1 MNSISDNWY
10 STKRANTT
18 YFYCGPSSK
27 NENEKRVN
35 EKQNMRMD
43 KSKANTLIY
52 IHMYIY
58 TYSRITDTHTHYL
71 LFKSDRSFWHCV
83 WKYLNYS
90 LFKLSQASCSK
101 YRDQYKKMLLSHVF
115 VAKRIFKFRKVIS
128 CAYLAIWSKFKNYI
142 HIIRTSV
149 IDKIQGYSP
158 RYVKKAPPKLK
169 CVYFMCLT
177 TFSQVF
183 SFKLFDIINFNI
195 FTI

>member
-58 TYSRITDTHTHYL
+58 TYSRIH
-71 LFKSDRSFWHCV
+71 
-83 WKYLNYS
+83 
-90 LFKLSQASCSK
+90 
-101 YRDQYKKMLLSHVF
+101 
-115 VAKRIFKFRKVIS
+115 
-128 CAYLAIWSKFKNYI
+128 I
-142 HIIRTSV
+142 HIIY
-149 IDKIQGYSP
+149 YS
-158 RYVKKAPPKLK
+158 
-169 CVYFMCLT
+169 
-177 TFSQVF
+177 SQIV
-183 SFKLFDIINFNI
+183 LFDIVFESIWTIHYLNWARQAVPNI
-195 FTI
+195 GTNIKKCFCPMFLLRKGFLSLEKLFLVPILQFEANLKTIFI